1 MEDGTMKRKPI
12 FLIPLALSLFLT
24 GLLVA
29 GGTMAGEPTL
39 RITISPRSGRPG
51 TAISV
56 TGEGAQTDKPVKVAF
71 VTSGEG
77 GTSLAEV
84 EVTPQADGTF
94 ATTINVPDE
103 AECKTYAVRAEQ
115 TDPATG
121 NLIHYWWNSF
131 TVIGTAE
138 VTPGATATV
147 EPTATN
153 GAPATPEA
161 TAPIVPT
168 TEVTPTVTVEPTVTT
183 TAEATPAA
191 TAAATPTAGG
201 MPTTGGE
208 SSKPDNT
215 MVMIIAILATMGV
228 LAALGAGIQQAR
240 RP

>member
-1 MEDGTMKRKPI
+1 MNRKSI
-12 FLIPLALSLFLT
+12 FFISLVLSLFLI

-29 GGTMAGEPTL
+29 GGTMAGEPSL

-56 TGEGAQTDKPVKVAF
+56 TGEGAHADKLVKVSF

-84 EVTPQADGTF
+84 EVTPQTDGTF

-115 TDPATG
+115 TNPATG

-138 VTPGATATV
+138 VTPGATAAPA

-153 GAPATPEA
+153 TATVSPEA
-161 TAPIVPT
+161 SAPIVPT
-168 TEVTPTVTVEPTVTT
+168 VTVTGTVT
-183 TAEATPAA
+183 A
-191 TAAATPTAGG
+191 TATATSAPTTDATPTTG

-208 SSKPDNT
+208 SSQSNNT
-215 MVMIIAILATMGV
+215 AVIVVVILATLGV
-228 LAALGAGIQQAR
+228 VAALGAGLLQAR
-240 RP
+240 KT